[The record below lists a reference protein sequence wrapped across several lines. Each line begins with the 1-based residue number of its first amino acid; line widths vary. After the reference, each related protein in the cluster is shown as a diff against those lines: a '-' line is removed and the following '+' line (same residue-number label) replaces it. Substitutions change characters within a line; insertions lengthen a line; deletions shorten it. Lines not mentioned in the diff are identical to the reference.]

1 MRVSILRCFW
11 CWTLVLLIPLAL
23 LGQEVNTQ
31 PEGAILHAQG
41 GVWVN
46 GAEARDSSAIFPGDL
61 IETKAGFSANLTLD
75 GTTILVG
82 QESLVK
88 FQNEYVELDHGTV
101 SIGTSKSFRVHVN
114 CLRVVPVRNEW
125 TQYEVTDVNR
135 TVQVSAHKEDVNVE
149 HEMGQHK
156 PTPESA
162 ASQKASVHEGEQH
175 GYDETE
181 ICGAPGPVS
190 SAGALSPKWIAVE
203 AGAGAGILC
212 ALLCRGSSGS
222 SKSNMSQSSP

>member
-1 MRVSILRCFW
+1 MRVSILRYFLCL
-11 CWTLVLLIPLAL
+11 TMVVLIPWTL
-23 LGQEVNTQ
+23 LGQEGNGQ
-31 PEGAILHAQG
+31 PAGAILHTQG

-46 GAEARDSSAIFPGDL
+46 GAEAIDSSAVFPGDL

-75 GTTILVG
+75 GTTILLG
-82 QESLVK
+82 QESLGK
-88 FQNEYVELDHGTV
+88 LQNEYIELDHGTV
-101 SIGTSKSFRVHVN
+101 SVGTSKSFRVHVN
-114 CLRVVPVRNEW
+114 CLRVVPVRSEW

-135 TVQVSAHKEDVNVE
+135 TVQVSAHKDDVNVE
-149 HEMGQHK
+149 HEMGAHK

-181 ICGAPGPVS
+181 ICGAPGPVT

-203 AGAGAGILC
+203 AGSGAAILC
-212 ALLCRGSSGS
+212 ALLCRGSSGGT
-222 SKSNMSQSSP
+222 KSNMSQSSP